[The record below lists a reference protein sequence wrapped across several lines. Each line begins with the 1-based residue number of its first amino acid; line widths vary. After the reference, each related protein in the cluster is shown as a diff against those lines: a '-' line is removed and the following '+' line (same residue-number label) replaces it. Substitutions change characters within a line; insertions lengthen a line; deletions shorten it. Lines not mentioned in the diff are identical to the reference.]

1 MKRELMSLRYTTR
14 WAESMAVR

>member
-1 MKRELMSLRYTTR
+1 MSLRYTTR